1 MLRGTGGFLPCLLRD
16 QVPSSAHPP
25 QPREAASSHFCF
37 KICKQLRLDTL
48 CCQIQWSDTEREQ
61 VLDEA
66 ATATSTCGRVPG
78 PRRAAAYSRSCP
90 SDLGWDGHRQGT
102 GLTPP
107 LACLISGGWL
117 LYFHRDSGLS
127 AGEGHK
133 LFSGVV
139 PSFRQC
145 HRGTGQFAGTE
156 GLTVAQISKKA
167 EWTSGRDPGGCSH
180 LPAAPSLACAGER
193 DPQGRQGR

>member
-1 MLRGTGGFLPCLLRD
+1 M
-16 QVPSSAHPP
+16 
-25 QPREAASSHFCF
+25 RE
-37 KICKQLRLDTL
+37 
-48 CCQIQWSDTEREQ
+48 
-61 VLDEA
+61 
-66 ATATSTCGRVPG
+66 VPG
-78 PRRAAAYSRSCP
+78 SRRGGGLLQGCP
-90 SDLGWDGHRQGT
+90 SDLGWDEASVRGQASLHPLLASSPGLASLLPPGT
-102 GLTPP
+102 LD
-107 LACLISGGWL
+107 CLL
-117 LYFHRDSGLS
+117 
-127 AGEGHK
+127 GHK